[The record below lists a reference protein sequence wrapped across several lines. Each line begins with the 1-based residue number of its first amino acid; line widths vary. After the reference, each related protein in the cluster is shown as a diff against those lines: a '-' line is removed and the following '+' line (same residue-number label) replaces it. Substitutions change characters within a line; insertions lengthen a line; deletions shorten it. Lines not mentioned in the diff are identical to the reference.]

1 MVGRR
6 IALIELIEAQH
17 RAVVLREHHT
27 AVDVGNAGG
36 KLLDLVPVR
45 VRTIQRE
52 ARARDRVAV
61 LVDLDDVGVGNGHEV
76 ELETHVRGTRAP
88 LKVEETQRVLGAA
101 LESARIT
108 VESGGLRPRRF
119 ELVPHGAIR
128 APVDL
133 DGARFKIN
141 AQRRLVVD
149 AAEVSH
155 QDVIHKDPYVVV
167 SGELEDHRVTLRR
180 HAVLGLHE
188 PR

>member
-27 AVDVGNAGG
+27 AVDVGDAGG
-36 KLLDLVPVR
+36 ELRDLVPVR

-52 ARARDRVAV
+52 ARTRDRVAV
-61 LVDLDDVGVGNGHEV
+61 LVDLDDVGVGNVHEV
-76 ELETHVRGTRAP
+76 ELEAHVRGTRAP
-88 LKVEETQRVLGAA
+88 LKVEETQRVLGAV
-101 LESARIT
+101 LESARTT

-119 ELVPHGAIR
+119 ELAPHGAIR

-133 DGARFKIN
+133 DGARFKID

-149 AAEVSH
+149 AAEVPH

-167 SGELEDHRVTLRR
+167 SGELEDHSVTLRR